1 VLVLELADGGEVF
14 ERIISKGPFS
24 EASAALVIR
33 QVALALEHL
42 GIHKLVHRDIKPEN
56 ILYVS
61 SKENS
66 DVKLT
71 DFGLATPIP
80 ADGLVT
86 KEVGTVPYMAREML
100 LGEPYSTPVD
110 VWSLGVCLFTLL
122 SGYLPFDPSGSAS
135 PDEQRHRVHSGRPAF
150 SAEDGGHPR
159 QWEQISPS
167 ARDLI
172 RHMLCIDPSKRIT
185 PAEIVACRWVSGAA
199 SAEVL
204 PGSDK
209 QLQRFNAARRIWR
222 TAAGAVALV
231 IGAPA
236 TAAAINAEQDTIAL
250 DELVANIGEPG
261 LQVPPARAPP
271 TQQLPPAALVEMR
284 AVFRAFDEDGDGY
297 IDERELSAA
306 MQSLGAGE
314 ENAEKMLRLLDANAD
329 GRIDFDEFCACA
341 SPLYKS
347 STTALRKAFDFF
359 DTDRDGKIDPS
370 ELRTILTR
378 LGLAAP
384 HGRKTEDC
392 IDDIIAAI
400 FASADANG
408 DGKVC
413 FDEFIRIFG
422 AAYRHQY

>member
-1 VLVLELADGGEVF
+1 M
-14 ERIISKGPFS
+14 R
-24 EASAALVIR
+24 EAL
-33 QVALALEHL
+33 
-42 GIHKLVHRDIKPEN
+42 
-56 ILYVS
+56 S
-61 SKENS
+61 SCPHANRPS
-66 DVKLT
+66 SYTNLMC
-71 DFGLATPIP
+71 A
-80 ADGLVT
+80 
-86 KEVGTVPYMAREML
+86 ML
-100 LGEPYSTPVD
+100 LAP
-110 VWSLGVCLFTLL
+110 GVCLFTLL

-314 ENAEKMLRLLDANAD
+314 ENAEKMLRSAGLPALLLLLL
-329 GRIDFDEFCACA
+329 RCQ
-341 SPLYKS
+341 SPCHSRS
-347 STTALRKAFDFF
+347 SRYQSPPRFAGFSTPMPTGGLTSTSSALVLRRCTNLQPPHSVK
-359 DTDRDGKIDPS
+359 PS
-370 ELRTILTR
+370 TFLTR
-378 LGLAAP
+378 IGAP
-384 HGRKTEDC
+384 WRR
-392 IDDIIAAI
+392 
-400 FASADANG
+400 ASA
-408 DGKVC
+408 
-413 FDEFIRIFG
+413 I
-422 AAYRHQY
+422 